1 MPLVSKPCSC
11 ACRAERLAR
20 AGACPDW
27 PIIGPTGAAQGVAP
41 HADACEEMTLCVAFE
56 VVGSNVTNVAF
67 VNVAGRNVAVQDQT
81 AQPFGGVRVVL
92 VVIGGHGNTGSPTS
106 RQIASHTTTPARAGH
121 PSSTAA

>member
-1 MPLVSKPCSC
+1 MPLVSKPCSF

-41 HADACEEMTLCVAFE
+41 HADACEEMALCVAFE
-56 VVGSNVTNVAF
+56 VVGSNISYVAF
-67 VNVAGRNVAVQDQT
+67 VNVAGRDVAVQDQT

-92 VVIGGHGNTGSPTS
+92 VVIGGHGNTLSPRKS
-106 RQIASHTTTPARAGH
+106 A
-121 PSSTAA
+121 PSI